1 MVPEGSSVPY
11 KDGKSREAVV
21 VVVVVVGGGGGVP
34 KLNSSLCWGYGYS
47 SSGTTRQKKIN
58 DSLSYCR
65 INGSS
70 ALTLTVS
77 LYTLTRVYTL
87 LGAALNLSKNK

>member
-21 VVVVVVGGGGGVP
+21 VVVVVVVGGGGEGVP

-47 SSGTTRQKKIN
+47 SCGTTRQK
-58 DSLSYCR
+58 
-65 INGSS
+65 
-70 ALTLTVS
+70 
-77 LYTLTRVYTL
+77 
-87 LGAALNLSKNK
+87 NK